1 MPRRAGRPA
10 APSTSARIRVLPDVA
25 GYGVGYHRLPNRFRM
40 RSPLPT
46 SPLLAWALLALALF
60 GPSGASA
67 DAPAVGRLEGATQ
80 LSAPRSPDDWTAFT
94 SSDASGP
101 MRAALLLAERT
112 RLERSRVGLGGPIT
126 ALVLGTVY
134 GTFGGVGL
142 VLFPSA
148 GAAAMLGTGV
158 CFVAWGIPFITV
170 RARKRR
176 RVRSRI
182 EEIDREL
189 LQLSLAVASPL
200 GGSHVAGIGATA
212 RLRW

>member
-1 MPRRAGRPA
+1 
-10 APSTSARIRVLPDVA
+10 
-25 GYGVGYHRLPNRFRM
+25 
-40 RSPLPT
+40 
-46 SPLLAWALLALALF
+46 
-60 GPSGASA
+60 
-67 DAPAVGRLEGATQ
+67 
-80 LSAPRSPDDWTAFT
+80 
-94 SSDASGP
+94 
-101 MRAALLLAERT
+101 
-112 RLERSRVGLGGPIT
+112 
-126 ALVLGTVY
+126 
-134 GTFGGVGL
+134 
-142 VLFPSA
+142 
-148 GAAAMLGTGV
+148 MLGTGV